1 MKVLRGKK
9 WFELLFLHTHDI
21 SIRPQIVV
29 YWCSYGFEVS
39 TNYVTSVIA
48 RIVDA
53 DSCIVTYLFRARR
66 LFYFTE
72 WHILH
77 HTEQR
82 FVQFF
87 MRVTGDIGGS
97 MGLLIGASVI
107 TLFEAVDAFTI
118 ALASRRR
125 PRRSSNKKTENELND
140 MCPGIHT
147 HMLACDYQ
155 NE

>member
-9 WFELLFLHTHDI
+9 WFEFMSLQTHNI
-21 SIRPQIVV
+21 SVRPQIVV

-39 TNYVTSVIA
+39 TNYVTSMIA
-48 RIVDA
+48 RAVDT

-72 WHILH
+72 CHILH

-118 ALASRRR
+118 TLASRRRREARR
-125 PRRSSNKKTENELND
+125 PRRSSNKKTENELN

-147 HMLACDYQ
+147 HM
-155 NE
+155 